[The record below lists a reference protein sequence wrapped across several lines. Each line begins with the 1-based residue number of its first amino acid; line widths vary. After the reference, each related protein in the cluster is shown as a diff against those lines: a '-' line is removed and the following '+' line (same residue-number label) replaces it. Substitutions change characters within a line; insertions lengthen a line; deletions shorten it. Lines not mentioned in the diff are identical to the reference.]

1 MGQNAQLNTFLI
13 NLDRSPERLQYMDE
27 LLKRRGLSYSRVSA
41 VDGTVIDRPA
51 CASASLTMPK
61 IGCFLSHRSIWEL
74 MVSEEIPVALVLEDD
89 IEISPGLSQL
99 IDNQQWLPGD
109 DFIVKLD
116 TTGTRVALT
125 ETEITVP
132 TRRRLLKLNG
142 QHLFTSGY
150 IVSLSA
156 AAKLLEL
163 SITLHDPVDVFL
175 FDDCQRHRHASPV
188 FQMVPAPIRQ
198 KMIVE
203 DVAGTA
209 FETTIP
215 KDHILKPVRKIALPA
230 KVWRELRRVLRKTA
244 RAVAVMLRLTSERH
258 LKAEYR

>member
-1 MGQNAQLNTFLI
+1 MKTFLI

-27 LLKRRGLSYSRVSA
+27 LLNRRGVPYIRVSA

-51 CASASLTMPK
+51 YASSSLTMPE

-74 MVSEEIPVALVLEDD
+74 MVSEDIPVALVLEDD
-89 IEISPGLSQL
+89 IEISPGLAQL
-99 IDNQQWLPGD
+99 IDNPQWLPGD

-125 ETEITVP
+125 ETKITVP
-132 TRRRLLKLNG
+132 TQRRLLELNG
-142 QHLFTSGY
+142 QHLCTSGY
-150 IVSLSA
+150 ILSRSA
-156 AAKLLEL
+156 ASKLLEL
-163 SITLHDPVDVFL
+163 STTLHDPVDVFL
-175 FDDCQRHRHASPV
+175 FEDRQKRRNESPV

-203 DVAGTA
+203 DVAGTV

-215 KDHILKPVRKIALPA
+215 KDHIVQPVRRIGLPA
-230 KVWRELRRVLRKTA
+230 KAWRELKRAVRKTT
-244 RAVAVMLRLTSERH
+244 RSVAVSLQLTSERH
-258 LKAEYR
+258 MKAEYR